1 MTLKQSHFLS
11 FLQFQFFSL
20 GSYPNL
26 FTNQRLGVT
35 VAFTV
40 AEQIFN
46 MAGLLYVLVVEDSE
60 NDTSLLLEE
69 LRQKGYAPV
78 HERVEH
84 AAAMTS
90 ALEQRNWDVVVSD
103 YVMPDFSG
111 PNALK
116 LLREKNLDVPFI
128 VVSGTYGEEAAVD
141 MMKAGANDYI
151 TKANLSRL
159 APAIEREIEAAKNRK
174 ARAHAE
180 NSMRH
185 LAAIVKSTDDAIYGL
200 NLDGAVAS
208 WNHAAEKIFGYR
220 AEEIIGRSI
229 SLLFPFD
236 RRDELVENLQ
246 QIRRGESIGR
256 YETLRVRKDG
266 QFIPVSVTVSPIKDE
281 VAKIIG
287 ASCIAR
293 DITQR
298 KREER
303 ERTELVQE
311 LTDALKQVK
320 TLSGLLPICATCKR
334 IRDDRGYWQLLES
347 YISSHTNAILT
358 HGICPECLKKV
369 KVEHA
374 AARAKAKAA

>member
-1 MTLKQSHFLS
+1 
-11 FLQFQFFSL
+11 
-20 GSYPNL
+20 
-26 FTNQRLGVT
+26 
-35 VAFTV
+35 
-40 AEQIFN
+40 

-69 LRQKGYAPV
+69 LRQKGYTPV

-90 ALEQRNWDVVVSD
+90 ALERRNWDVVVSD

-116 LLREKNLDVPFI
+116 LLREKKIDLPFI

-180 NSMRH
+180 NSQRH

-208 WNHAAEKIFGYR
+208 WNHAAEKIFGYC
-220 AEEIIGRSI
+220 AEEIMGRSI
-229 SLLFPFD
+229 ALLFPFD
-236 RRDELVENLQ
+236 RRDELLNNMQ
-246 QIRRGESIGR
+246 TIKRGESVGR

-266 QFIPVSVTVSPIKDE
+266 QFIPVSLTVSPIKDE
-281 VAKIIG
+281 TGKIVG
-287 ASCIAR
+287 ASAIAR
-293 DITQR
+293 DITTR
-298 KREER
+298 KHEER
-303 ERTELVQE
+303 ERTELIQE
-311 LTDALKQVK
+311 LTDALKQVR
-320 TLSGLLPICATCKR
+320 TLTGLLPICASCKR
-334 IRDDRGYWQLLES
+334 IRDDRGYWQQVET

-358 HGICPECLKKV
+358 HGICPECFKNFKN
-369 KVEHA
+369 EHKA
-374 AARAKAKAA
+374 DKAKAA

>member
-1 MTLKQSHFLS
+1 
-11 FLQFQFFSL
+11 
-20 GSYPNL
+20 
-26 FTNQRLGVT
+26 
-35 VAFTV
+35 
-40 AEQIFN
+40 
-46 MAGLLYVLVVEDSE
+46 MAGLLHVLVVEDSE

-69 LRQKGYAPV
+69 LRQKGYTPV

-90 ALEQRNWDVVVSD
+90 ALERRNWDVVVSD
-103 YVMPDFSG
+103 YVMPEFSG

-116 LLREKNLDVPFI
+116 LLREKKMDLPFI

-151 TKANLSRL
+151 VKGNLSRL
-159 APAIEREIEAAKNRK
+159 TPAIEREIEAAKNRK

-185 LAAIVKSTDDAIYGL
+185 LAAIVKSTDDAIYSL
-200 NLDGAVAS
+200 HLDGSVAS

-236 RRDELVENLQ
+236 RRDELIDNMQ
-246 QIRRGESIGR
+246 IIRRGESVGR

-266 QFIPVSVTVSPIKDE
+266 QFIPVSQTVSPIKDE
-281 VAKIIG
+281 LEKIIG
-287 ASCIAR
+287 ASAIAR
-293 DITQR
+293 DISAR

-347 YISSHTNAILT
+347 YIGSHTNATLT
-358 HGICPECLKKV
+358 HGICPECLKKF
-369 KVEHA
+369 KDENKME
-374 AARAKAKAA
+374 KAKAA

>member
-1 MTLKQSHFLS
+1 MLS
-11 FLQFQFFSL
+11 PAADL
-20 GSYPNL
+20 NL
-26 FTNQRLGVT
+26 
-35 VAFTV
+35 
-40 AEQIFN
+40 I
-46 MAGLLYVLVVEDSE
+46 MAGELYVLVVEDSE

-69 LRQKGYAPV
+69 LRQKGYTPV

-84 AAAMTS
+84 AAAMSS
-90 ALEQRNWDVVVSD
+90 ALERHSWDVVVSD

-116 LLREKNLDVPFI
+116 LLRGKNLDVPFI

-180 NSMRH
+180 NSVRH
-185 LAAIVKSTDDAIYGL
+185 LAAIVKSTDDAICSL
-200 NLDGAVAS
+200 NLDGSVAS
-208 WNHAAEKIFGYR
+208 WNRAAEKIFGYR

-236 RRDELVENLQ
+236 RRDELIDNLQ
-246 QIRRGESIGR
+246 QIRRGESVGR

-266 QFIPVSVTVSPIKDE
+266 QFIPVSQTVSPIKDE
-281 VAKIIG
+281 SGKIIG
-287 ASCIAR
+287 ASAIAR

-320 TLSGLLPICATCKR
+320 TLSGLLPICASCKR
-334 IRDDRGYWQLLES
+334 IRDDRGYWQLLET
-347 YISSHTNAILT
+347 YIGSHTNAVLT

-369 KVEHA
+369 REEHKLG
-374 AARAKAKAA
+374 RAKAA